1 MRVLVLGSGAKDHA
15 IAYWFSKSCYLNALY
30 CAPGNLGTSTFAI
43 NLSNIDPANASQV
56 YSACITHNIDF
67 VFIGTEA
74 PLFTGVIDF
83 LNERGIATFGAPLRA
98 LKLEGDRNFA
108 RNFTNRHNIPTP
120 GRNLFTS
127 IEELESFLLRH
138 KNEPFVLKS
147 NTITPSRIMLDSSDT
162 DALISYAKSL
172 FLRGPVLLE
181 EHCDGVPVT
190 VSILLDNNGYL
201 VLPLTSDYTQSRTDD
216 KTPTGG
222 MGSVCP
228 VPLSSKTIEN
238 IKTDIIEPTLYGM
251 KVEQLSYK
259 GVLTFSIIVKPD
271 KNPVLVDYHI
281 RFNDPATQAMVPLI
295 KTDIISIL
303 TAMQED
309 KVHTIKLETTGE
321 STVAVVIASEGYPI
335 APQVGKIVENLPML
349 LEYNYC
355 ADLLFLFTGAV
366 KRDEEGK
373 GRTTGGRCFTIVGK
387 AENII
392 KANKSAY
399 SVTSLIKF
407 DGAWHREDIGEK
419 FFENN
424 STPSAN
430 FVKQNTGSN

>member
-30 CAPGNLGTSTFAI
+30 CAPGNLGTSTFAV
-43 NLSNIDPANASQV
+43 NLSDVDPANANQV
-56 YSACITHNIDF
+56 YNACITHNIDF

-74 PLFTGVIDF
+74 PLFTGVIDY

-120 GRNLFTS
+120 GRNLFTT
-127 IEELESFLLRH
+127 IDELEGYLKRH

-147 NTITPSRIMLDSSDT
+147 NTITPSRIMLDSNDT
-162 DALISYAKSL
+162 EALIAYAKSL

-181 EHCDGVPVT
+181 EHCEGVPVT
-190 VSILLDNNGYL
+190 VSILLDNKGYL
-201 VLPLTSDYTQSRTDD
+201 ILPITSDYTRSSISD

-222 MGSVCP
+222 MGSICP
-228 VPLSSKTIEN
+228 VPLSKNTLEN
-238 IKTDIIEPTLYGM
+238 IVTEIIEPTLYGM

-259 GVLTFSIIVKPD
+259 GVLTFSLIVKPD
-271 KNPVLVDYHI
+271 KSPVLVDYHI

-303 TAMQED
+303 NAMQEN
-309 KVHTIKLETTGE
+309 KVNTIKLETTDE
-321 STVAVVIASEGYPI
+321 CTVAVVIASEGYPI
-335 APQVGKIVENLPML
+335 APQTGKEVENLPML

-355 ADLLFLFTGAV
+355 ADLPFLFTGAV
-366 KRDEEGK
+366 KQTENGK
-373 GRTTGGRCFTIVGK
+373 GVTTGGRCFTIVGK
-387 AENII
+387 SENII
-392 KANKSAY
+392 LANKNAY
-399 SVTSLIKF
+399 SVAPLIKF
-407 DGAWHREDIGEK
+407 DGAWYREDIGEK
-419 FFENN
+419 FFEKN
-424 STPSAN
+424 STTSAD
-430 FVKQNTGSN
+430 FVK